1 MTLKWWQTAVFYQ
14 IYPRSFA
21 DGNGDGIGDFPGMTA
36 RLDHLKSLGVDAI
49 WLSPHFPSPFKDCGY
64 DITDYSN
71 VAPEYGSIDDFAAFL
86 DAAHARDIRVILDFV
101 LNHTS
106 DLHPWFVESRS
117 SRDNPRRDWY
127 IWRDGRDGGAPN
139 NWASIFGGSAWT
151 LDPTT
156 GQYYYNVF
164 LKEQPDLNWRNPEVK
179 QAMWDAVR
187 FWLDLGVDGFR
198 LDAIATVFER
208 PDLPDHSYPLSPDQ
222 ILDANLL
229 DQESY
234 WTLMEH
240 QLRQPGVHELLRE
253 LRALIDSYPG
263 ERVLIGEDD
272 DVTYHGRDNDEL
284 HLVFNFPLLRT
295 ERLTAAHIRANQVE
309 RLSALPAGAWP
320 CNTLG
325 NHDSPRVWSR
335 FGDGV
340 HDAELARLHVA
351 LMLTLKGTPFLYNG
365 EEIGM
370 ADLELTSLDQIRDTA
385 ASRRFQMQTERQG
398 IPPEQALA
406 AALATTRDR
415 CRSPLQWDAGP
426 NAGFSPAD
434 VDTWLP
440 VHANHVQGVNVAD
453 QDADPASLLN
463 FYRRLLSVRR
473 ASPALSG
480 GDYEVFD
487 TGDDV
492 LAFWRRSTDPA
503 QSCLVLLNFTAAQRT
518 LSIGTGEGQSLFRL
532 DGSEGEAID
541 LKSVRL
547 APFDVLIAETSR
559 SA

>member
-36 RLDHLKSLGVDAI
+36 RLDHLRDLGVDAI

-71 VAPEYGSIDDFAAFL
+71 VAPEYGSVDDFVAFL
-86 DAAHARDIRVILDFV
+86 DAAHARGIRVILDLV

-106 DLHPWFVESRS
+106 DQHPWFVESRS

-208 PDLPDHSYPLSPDQ
+208 PDLPDHSYHLSPDQ
-222 ILDANLL
+222 ILDANML

-263 ERVLIGEDD
+263 ERVLIGEDE
-272 DVTYHGRDNDEL
+272 DVTFHGVDNDEL

-295 ERLTAAHIRANQVE
+295 ERLTAAHIRANQAE

-325 NHDSPRVWSR
+325 NHDSPRVLSR

-340 HDAELARLHVA
+340 HDAALARLHAA
-351 LMLTLKGTPFLYNG
+351 LVLTLKGTPFLYNG

-385 ASRRFQMQTERQG
+385 ASKRYRLQTERQG
-398 IPPEQALA
+398 IPPEQARA

-415 CRSPLQWDAGP
+415 CRSPLQWDSGP
-426 NAGFSPAD
+426 NAGFSRAG

-440 VHANHVQGVNVAD
+440 VHASHAQGVNVAD
-453 QDADPASLLN
+453 QEADPASILN
-463 FYRRLLSVRR
+463 FYRRLLRVRR

-480 GDYEVFD
+480 GEYEAID
-487 TGDDV
+487 TDNDV
-492 LAFWRRSTDPA
+492 VAFWRRSADPA
-503 QSCLVLLNFTAAQRT
+503 QQCLVALNFSATQQT
-518 LSIGTGEGQSLFRL
+518 LAIGTGKGQTLFRL
-532 DGSEGEAID
+532 GGADDATID
-541 LKSVRL
+541 LRSIEL
-547 APFDVLIAETSR
+547 PPFDVLIAEVR
-559 SA
+559 GSA